1 MPKRQRVVESDD
13 DEDDAQETF
22 SDSGAE
28 GAPDGHGTGGDAG
41 ARGRAAVS
49 MTEVVRAIHFC
60 NQRNAPRES
69 DDISSVVQLLEQLLA
84 ISSMA
89 ALPAGIVDI
98 FISWCC
104 QGVQRPGRRPRGNPT
119 LEAP

>member
-49 MTEVVRAIHFC
+49 MTEVVRAIHFR

-84 ISSMA
+84 ISSMGGA
-89 ALPAGIVDI
+89 A
-98 FISWCC
+98 SWHRRHLH
-104 QGVQRPGRRPRGNPT
+104 QLVLPGRTKAGQASKRQSD
-119 LEAP
+119 A